1 MGFTWC
7 PLWSAGLHFFHL
19 GLQGQPR
26 VRRSLVAWCFHS
38 GFLPWNIRNIYEIY
52 VPIYEMWISMK
63 VKPAVEIPAGSKASK
78 PSNIWGYLIFF
89 LVENLWVV
97 FPKDGS
103 SKGSCF
109 LYVTDINQS
118 PAKGAMSP
126 CHPPYW
132 RGQPISEAATR
143 SLLNMDLFTVTSFL
157 GLNPAVF
164 WWLRSKIPLN

>member
-26 VRRSLVAWCFHS
+26 VRRSLVAWCFHP

-89 LVENLWVV
+89 LVENLWAFFRKMDHPKEVV
-97 FPKDGS
+97 FFTWLISTNHQQKEQ
-103 SKGSCF
+103 CHH
-109 LYVTDINQS
+109 VTHHTDVANQS
-118 PAKGAMSP
+118 QRQQPGHCWIWICSP
-126 CHPPYW
+126 
-132 RGQPISEAATR
+132 
-143 SLLNMDLFTVTSFL
+143 
-157 GLNPAVF
+157 
-164 WWLRSKIPLN
+164 